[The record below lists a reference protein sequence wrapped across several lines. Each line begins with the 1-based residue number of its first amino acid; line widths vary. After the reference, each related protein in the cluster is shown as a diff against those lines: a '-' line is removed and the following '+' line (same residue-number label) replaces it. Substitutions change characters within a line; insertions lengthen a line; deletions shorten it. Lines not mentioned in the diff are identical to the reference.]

1 MVYKR
6 KQTKENVLKQNIR
19 LYTQGAWEAVLI
31 FAKWEYGFSYK
42 WGSHVIKVHHI
53 NFPLREVENTSKYGV
68 ISGLYFPVFGLKTI
82 RCSHFVIKIFA
93 LYKNFCILIKM
104 HISITADITHFLSIE
119 KKSTN
124 SEGNNALPKKRRE
137 RCIAPIVALKV
148 CKNIYWIIWY

>member
-6 KQTKENVLKQNIR
+6 KQIKENVLKQNIR

-93 LYKNFCILIKM
+93 LYKNFCILMKM
-104 HISITADITHFLSIE
+104 HISITADITHFFKYW
-119 KKSTN
+119 KKIHQFRGKQCS
-124 SEGNNALPKKRRE
+124 PKKEE
-137 RCIAPIVALKV
+137 RKMHCSYCGFKSL
-148 CKNIYWIIWY
+148 